1 MVRAQFEQ
9 VIPSTFHWIVSIQ
22 QNYAPGAYLSDMP
35 GKQWDF
41 GLADIRRVAREFWSA
56 AGDARVFA
64 LHGEMGAGKTTFVHA
79 LCDARGVRDPVGSPT
94 FSLVNQYA
102 FMEGGSER
110 SIYHIDLYRL
120 EGEEEA
126 IRAGIEDCLWSGAIC
141 FVEWPERAPAL
152 LPPGTLHVYMRSSG
166 PDRRH
171 INLDKEGDNH

>member
-1 MVRAQFEQ
+1 MAE
-9 VIPSTFHWIVSIQ
+9 
-22 QNYAPGAYLSDMP
+22 
-35 GKQWDF
+35 KQWDF
-41 GLADIRRVAREFWSA
+41 RLSDIARVAAEFWSA
-56 AGDARVFA
+56 AGGAKVFA

-94 FSLVNQYA
+94 FSLVNQYI

-110 SIYHIDLYRL
+110 SIYHIDLYRV

-152 LPPGTLHVYMRSSG
+152 LPPGTLQVHIRSTG
-166 PDRRH
+166 PDSRH
-171 INLDKEGDNH
+171 INLDGDADNH